1 MLHMI
6 DVGYSKQIDK
16 YNSPTQKSQNWVT
29 SYNNNFTST
38 GCNEFALKFDCA
50 YLEMLPS
57 FDYKLL
63 SL

>member
-6 DVGYSKQIDK
+6 DIGYSEQIDK

-38 GCNEFALKFDCA
+38 GCNEFC
-50 YLEMLPS
+50 LEI
-57 FDYKLL
+57 
-63 SL
+63 

>member
-6 DVGYSKQIDK
+6 DVRYSKQIDK

-38 GCNEFALKFDCA
+38 GCNKFC
-50 YLEMLPS
+50 LEITLR
-57 FDYKLL
+57 LL
-63 SL
+63 GDASII